1 MCVKKQRKVDQ
12 GSVASR
18 MGLQLYNRF
27 YQMNTAQVNSKTID
41 QFIDSRYYTSF
52 IKFARRLMDL
62 RPIDQDRFVD
72 YVFRN
77 GYKERDWCK
86 DKVYESYIVDLLLK
100 EPADR
105 GLERSIK
112 TMEIWSEKYE
122 KPLNEFFIC
131 VAPSEATHLIKMGK
145 ISPWVL
151 YLSESGGTLLETL
164 SDEQVNILEPI
175 INIKAWFAKFERQ
188 ADDKTFVQEV
198 LYGAHI

>member
-1 MCVKKQRKVDQ
+1 M
-12 GSVASR
+12 
-18 MGLQLYNRF
+18 
-27 YQMNTAQVNSKTID
+27 
-41 QFIDSRYYTSF
+41 
-52 IKFARRLMDL
+52 
-62 RPIDQDRFVD
+62 
-72 YVFRN
+72 
-77 GYKERDWCK
+77 
-86 DKVYESYIVDLLLK
+86 LLK

-112 TMEIWSEKYE
+112 TMATWGEKYE
-122 KPLNEFFIC
+122 KPLNEFFIH

-198 LYGAHI
+198 LYEAHI

>member
-27 YQMNTAQVNSKTID
+27 YEMNTAQVNSKTID

-77 GYKERDWCK
+77 GFKERDWCK
-86 DKVYESYIVDLLLK
+86 DKIYESYIVDLLLK

-112 TMEIWSEKYE
+112 TMEIWGEKYE
-122 KPLNEFFIC
+122 KPLTEFFIC

-198 LYGAHI
+198 LYEAHI